1 MASASIVSCSQ
12 FSQCRRLLGA
22 VDERQQVAVLRVGS
36 LGVSGGRLERGR
48 SVVAAAKGKKEKGTT
63 SAKDFFAPTLT
74 EAKKVVEVPVEVKTV
89 VEVDRVEVS
98 SDLKWVQSAWRKLV
112 RSLASLPLAIAELAV
127 IAGLSAAGTVITQG
141 ERPAWYFENFPD
153 SNPVLGFLSWQWVLG
168 LGLDHVYTSPIYLG
182 LLVMLAG
189 SLMACTSTTQLPIV
203 KVARRWSFLTTAKAF
218 SKLQISDSLPRARLS
233 DLGTMLS
240 GHGYQVFARG
250 GALYAFKG
258 LPGRLAPIGVHAALL
273 LIMAGGTLSAACSLR
288 GTVMVPQ
295 GLDFRIG
302 DALGSGFLGPAAS
315 VLDSR
320 VQVKKFF
327 IDYRENGSVGQ
338 FHSDLSVISSED
350 FPFSSKTISVN
361 DPMRFGGVTM
371 YQTDW
376 GISAVQ
382 LRVDNSEP
390 YNLAM
395 AALQKGDNK
404 LFGTFLPLGDQGSA
418 EGKGISILAR
428 DLQTVVFYDQEGNFV
443 GVRRPGSKKA
453 IEVDKVSIVVDDLI
467 GSTGLELKADP
478 GVPVVYAG
486 FGGLM
491 LTTIISYLSHSQV
504 WALQDGAW
512 LVVGGKSNR
521 AKLDFEREL
530 NELLDLVPE
539 VKSQEPVESP
549 LPQ

>member
-1 MASASIVSCSQ
+1 
-12 FSQCRRLLGA
+12 
-22 VDERQQVAVLRVGS
+22 
-36 LGVSGGRLERGR
+36 
-48 SVVAAAKGKKEKGTT
+48 
-63 SAKDFFAPTLT
+63 
-74 EAKKVVEVPVEVKTV
+74 
-89 VEVDRVEVS
+89 
-98 SDLKWVQSAWRKLV
+98 
-112 RSLASLPLAIAELAV
+112 
-127 IAGLSAAGTVITQG
+127 
-141 ERPAWYFENFPD
+141 
-153 SNPVLGFLSWQWVLG
+153 
-168 LGLDHVYTSPIYLG
+168 
-182 LLVMLAG
+182 
-189 SLMACTSTTQLPIV
+189 
-203 KVARRWSFLTTAKAF
+203 
-218 SKLQISDSLPRARLS
+218 
-233 DLGTMLS
+233 
-240 GHGYQVFARG
+240 
-250 GALYAFKG
+250 
-258 LPGRLAPIGVHAALL
+258 
-273 LIMAGGTLSAACSLR
+273 
-288 GTVMVPQ
+288 MVPQ

-320 VQVKKFF
+320 VEVKKFF

-338 FHSDLSVISSED
+338 FHSDLAIVSPEEALV
-350 FPFSSKTISVN
+350 SSKIISVN

-382 LRVDNSEP
+382 LRVDGSEP

-395 AALQKGDNK
+395 APLQRGDNK

-428 DLQTVVFYDQEGNFV
+428 DLQTVVFYDQQGDFV
-443 GVRRPGSKKA
+443 GVRRPGSKKS
-453 IEVDKVSIVVDDLI
+453 IEVDKVTIVVEDLI

-504 WALQDGAW
+504 WALQDGTW

-539 VKSQEPVESP
+539 VKTPESSVESS

>member
-1 MASASIVSCSQ
+1 MAVVSSRSVLPCAQ
-12 FSQCRRLLGA
+12 FMQCRLQL
-22 VDERQQVAVLRVGS
+22 QS
-36 LGVSGGRLERGR
+36 LGNFPAGGLGGSFLGLARSGCKRGVV
-48 SVVAAAKGKKEKGTT
+48 VVAKVSKGKTQKPSGSVTKF
-63 SAKDFFAPTLT
+63 SAPVLT
-74 EAKKVVEVPVEVKTV
+74 EIPVEEIETKLQSAQVKEV
-89 VEVDRVEVS
+89 ERVKRVEVD
-98 SDLKWVQSAWRKLV
+98 SDIIVQKLWRKVV
-112 RSLASLPLAIAELAV
+112 RQLASLPLAIAELFA
-127 IAGLSAAGTVITQG
+127 IAGLSAVGTVITQG
-141 ERPAWYFENFPD
+141 ERPAWYFQNFPD
-153 SNPVLGFLSWQWVLG
+153 SNPVLGFLSWQWILG

-182 LLVMLAG
+182 LLAMLAG

-203 KVARRWSFLTTAKAF
+203 KVARRWSFLKSTKSF
-218 SKLQISDSLPRARLS
+218 SKLDITDSLPKARLS
-233 DLGTMLS
+233 DLGSVLL

-250 GALYAFKG
+250 GT
-258 LPGRLAPIGVHAALL
+258 V
-273 LIMAGGTLSAACSLR
+273 SAACSLR

-302 DALGSGFLGPAAS
+302 DALGSGFLGPDAS

-320 VQVKKFF
+320 VHVNKFY
-327 IDYRENGSVGQ
+327 IDYRENGQVGQ
-338 FHSDLSVISSED
+338 FHSDLAIVDPQDQIV
-350 FPFSSKTISVN
+350 SSKTISVN
-361 DPMRFGGVTM
+361 DPMRIGGVTM

-382 LRVDNSEP
+382 LRVDGSQP
-390 YNLAM
+390 YNLPM
-395 AALQKGDNK
+395 AGLQTGDNK
-404 LFGTFLPLGDQGSA
+404 LFGSFLPLGDQGA
-418 EGKGISILAR
+418 ADGKGISILAR

-453 IEVDKVSIVVDDLI
+453 ITVNNVNIVVDDLI

-504 WALQDGAW
+504 WALQDGSW

-530 NELLDLVPE
+530 NDLLDLVPE
-539 VKSQEPVESP
+539 VPTLEEPVESP
-549 LPQ
+549 QQ